1 MYSEL
6 PPAIGVI
13 IHPGAVGDCLL
24 TLPLAAYMKQSMN
37 LERLN
42 FIGRMEYI
50 EFYPGRT
57 CVDRVRSLESIQMHR
72 FFEDESAFVLEDK
85 DRLQTAFESY
95 EQIVSFLGHGHP
107 HFENNLLFCV
117 HSTHSAE
124 VTLLPLSPAQGDP
137 MHVSEFYLS
146 AFAREQ
152 GLDPQ
157 KPGAMSPRT
166 PIRGQATGSQYEHRS
181 DRSIIEPSQTVTPFP
196 SDFAAGQDLLEQA
209 GVDTEKSIAIIQ
221 PGSGSTEKCWH
232 LDNFLQVADALK
244 AEGLEPA
251 IVIGPVEQERFDADS
266 LKRLRD
272 TWPVLAQ
279 ISLTQVLQVLTQAE
293 LFLGNDSGISH
304 LSAAMGKKTVALF
317 GPAGRPDNYRPL
329 GANVTVLHPDAQSF
343 AQASPEAAENVTQS
357 LISLL

>member
-1 MYSEL
+1 MYSQL
-6 PPAIGVI
+6 PPANGVI

-24 TLPLAAYMKQSMN
+24 MLPLAAYMKQSMN
-37 LERLN
+37 LERLD

-72 FFEDESAFVLEDK
+72 FFEDEASFVLEDK

-124 VTLLPLSPAQGDP
+124 VTLLPLSPAKDDP

-146 AFAREQ
+146 AFAREH
-152 GLDPQ
+152 GLDQP
-157 KPGAMSPRT
+157 ML
-166 PIRGQATGSQYEHRS
+166 
-181 DRSIIEPSQTVTPFP
+181 EPSQTVTPFP

-209 GVDTEKSIAIIQ
+209 GIDTDKTIAIIQ

-244 AEGLEPA
+244 SEGLEPA
-251 IVIGPVEQERFDADS
+251 FVIGPVEQERFDADT

-272 TWPVLAQ
+272 NRPVLSQ

-343 AQASPEAAENVTQS
+343 AQASPEAAENVTRS